1 MLRGIKRKI
10 WNFTNFALH
19 SLQFFTMHYVSHAIQ
34 RTKHCLF
41 DFISRVFSVIL
52 VKARR
57 DSLRRTIRPYHVPQ
71 YPNLNAVRIETKFT
85 YHWVTFAEKSG
96 CKRRAHSD
104 KAKSRRYTALV
115 RWLCRIKAQQTSNTS
130 SHAKQHADACP
141 PVHRVVIPYG
151 ANRRIDPLWAHTS
164 PRIRSRIPTERL
176 GSIVGSRG
184 KPESGEPE
192 GEKSVQRGARGAE
205 GRWGRGSE

>member
-19 SLQFFTMHYVSHAIQ
+19 SLQFFTMHYVSIQ
-34 RTKHCLF
+34 RTKHCSF
-41 DFISRVFSVIL
+41 DFISRIFFRHIGESPSWFSTEDDTTLSRSSVSKSQCGSNRNEIHL
-52 VKARR
+52 SLSHVRGEISMQAARALGQ
-57 DSLRRTIRPYHVPQ
+57 SK
-71 YPNLNAVRIETKFT
+71 IETE
-85 YHWVTFAEKSG
+85 H
-96 CKRRAHSD
+96 RARSL
-104 KAKSRRYTALV
+104 A
-115 RWLCRIKAQQTSNTS
+115 CRIKAQQTSNTS

-141 PVHRVVIPYG
+141 PVRRVVIPYG

-192 GEKSVQRGARGAE
+192 GEKSAARGARGAG